1 MLPRE
6 AFLRLSCHC
15 GGLHR
20 VTVGTQLRTIRIV
33 VYHGRLSNQRFTGAF
48 QHMRDTVDRQ
58 RRAFWL
64 KHLHR
69 WHWISSAVSLV
80 VLLLFSVTGFTLNH
94 AARIEASPRVERHAA
109 TLPAPM
115 IRTLAG
121 SHGKSGP
128 LPDDIAAFVA
138 DRTGVDPA
146 GRSGEWSDDEVYVSL
161 PRPGGDG
168 WVSVD
173 RETGEVESEVTDR
186 GWLAYLNDLHKGRNT
201 GPVWSWFID
210 VFALACLVF
219 AITGLLL
226 LKMHAGQRGMTWP
239 MVALGFV
246 LPAVIALIFI
256 H

>member
-1 MLPRE
+1 MHAISNCIDRANCERFALW
-6 AFLRLSCHC
+6 F
-15 GGLHR
+15 
-20 VTVGTQLRTIRIV
+20 TI
-33 VYHGRLSNQRFTGAF
+33 HGRRTSGTTGAF

-94 AARIEASPRVERHAA
+94 AARIEASPQVTRHAA
-109 TLPAPM
+109 TLPAPLL
-115 IRTLAG
+115 RQLGGAHAKG
-121 SHGKSGP
+121 APVPSP
-128 LPDDIAAFVA
+128 VAAFVRDGTGLVI
-138 DRTGVDPA
+138 DRRG
-146 GRSGEWSDDEVYVSL
+146 GEWSDDEIYVSL

-168 WVSVD
+168 WVSID
-173 RETGEVESEVTDR
+173 RETGEVQSEVTDR

-246 LPAVIALIFI
+246 LPVVLALVFI

>member
-1 MLPRE
+1 
-6 AFLRLSCHC
+6 
-15 GGLHR
+15 
-20 VTVGTQLRTIRIV
+20 
-33 VYHGRLSNQRFTGAF
+33 
-48 QHMRDTVDRQ
+48 MRDTVDRQ
-58 RRAFWL
+58 RRAFWI

-94 AARIEASPRVERHAA
+94 AARIEAAPRVEQKDAL
-109 TLPAPM
+109 LPEGLRGQLVAPQDTKSAPLAPA
-115 IRTLAG
+115 IANFVAERTGA
-121 SHGKSGP
+121 
-128 LPDDIAAFVA
+128 DIANKPG
-138 DRTGVDPA
+138 D
-146 GRSGEWSDDEVYVSL
+146 WSNDEVYVSL

-173 RETGEVESEVTDR
+173 RETGDVHYEVTDR

-210 VFALACLVF
+210 VFALACVVF
-219 AITGLLL
+219 ALTGLLL

-246 LPAVIALIFI
+246 LPLLVALLFI

>member
-1 MLPRE
+1 
-6 AFLRLSCHC
+6 
-15 GGLHR
+15 
-20 VTVGTQLRTIRIV
+20 
-33 VYHGRLSNQRFTGAF
+33 
-48 QHMRDTVDRQ
+48 MRDTVDRQ

-94 AARIEASPRVERHAA
+94 AARIEASPQATRHAA
-109 TLPAPM
+109 TLPAPL
-115 IRTLAG
+115 RGQLGGEHARGAAVPPSVASFVRDSTGLA
-121 SHGKSGP
+121 
-128 LPDDIAAFVA
+128 IE
-138 DRTGVDPA
+138 
-146 GRSGEWSDDEVYVSL
+146 GRGGEWSDDEVYVSL

-168 WVSVD
+168 WVSID
-173 RETGEVESEVTDR
+173 RESGEVQSEVTDR

-210 VFALACLVF
+210 AFALACLVF

-246 LPAVIALIFI
+246 LPVVLALVFI